1 MHTGLGLLL
10 ITKKGMITDNTQNH
24 RDGIIALLKAERLPT
39 QDLPDILENFIV
51 ALQDEDVIGVAGLE
65 IYGDYGL
72 FRSLAVHKQFRNKGI
87 AQNLMQQIE
96 VLANKQQLHELYLLT
111 ETAPDYFERNG
122 YQKISRDEVPVI
134 VQQSAEFSEVCPQSA
149 IVMKKSINH
158 L

>member
-1 MHTGLGLLL
+1 LHTGLGLLL

>member
-1 MHTGLGLLL
+1 
-10 ITKKGMITDNTQNH
+10 MITDNTQNH